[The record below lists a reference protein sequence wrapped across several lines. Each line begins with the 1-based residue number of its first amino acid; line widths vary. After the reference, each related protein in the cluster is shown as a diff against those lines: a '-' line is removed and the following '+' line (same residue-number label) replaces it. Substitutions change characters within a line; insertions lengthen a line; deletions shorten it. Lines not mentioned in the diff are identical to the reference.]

1 MLRADN
7 LKRELG
13 VASAAALVISSMIG
27 TGIFTTTGF
36 LAGDLGSSRIVMWN
50 WVAGGVRA
58 AWGALLLGTRGQHA
72 AFRRRVRFNPKSMAS
87 CFQK

>member
-36 LAGDLGSSRIVMWN
+36 LGMSFVVRRNGEAECSGGEAGIRRNSRQ
-50 WVAGGVRA
+50 
-58 AWGALLLGTRGQHA
+58 TTQ
-72 AFRRRVRFNPKSMAS
+72 FD
-87 CFQK
+87 